1 MYKLISIDYH
11 FLRQMMIG
19 IISLCA
25 AGDFE
30 NNDGTGGSS
39 AFADK
44 YLLAEQC
51 PLKVFNFLLFG
62 ETFICINEQW
72 I

>member
-1 MYKLISIDYH
+1 MNIDDVTIYD
-11 FLRQMMIG
+11 FG
-19 IISLCA
+19 SNSLL

-51 PLKVFNFLLFG
+51 PLKVKFQFSLSIFQIFMAG
-62 ETFICINEQW
+62 
-72 I
+72 

>member
-1 MYKLISIDYH
+1 
-11 FLRQMMIG
+11 MIG
-19 IISLCA
+19 IISLSA

-51 PLKVFNFLLFG
+51 PLKVFNFFSHFGKPLFV
-62 ETFICINEQW
+62 
-72 I
+72 

>member
-1 MYKLISIDYH
+1 
-11 FLRQMMIG
+11 MIG
-19 IISLCA
+19 IISLSA

-51 PLKVFNFLLFG
+51 PLKVFNFFSFR

>member
-1 MYKLISIDYH
+1 MNIDDVTIYD
-11 FLRQMMIG
+11 FGSNCL
-19 IISLCA
+19 L

-51 PLKVFNFLLFG
+51 PLKVILN
-62 ETFICINEQW
+62 
-72 I
+72 